1 MLQISVSILCYNR
14 QDDRP
19 FTFAYHLL
27 QLWLY
32 KGGNQ
37 FEVDVNSQKT
47 IKKSGCLSEICKTS
61 LENS

>member
-1 MLQISVSILCYNR
+1 L
-14 QDDRP
+14 
-19 FTFAYHLL
+19 
-27 QLWLY
+27 LY